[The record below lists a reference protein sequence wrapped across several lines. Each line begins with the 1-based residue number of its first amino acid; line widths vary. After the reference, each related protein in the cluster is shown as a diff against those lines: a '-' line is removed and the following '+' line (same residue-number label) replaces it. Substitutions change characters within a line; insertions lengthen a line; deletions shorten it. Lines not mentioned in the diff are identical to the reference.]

1 MSETTPRSQVP
12 YGIPPPVFHLPHMTH
27 IGAAHLQV
35 VELRRSM
42 SYYTQVLGLRAHST
56 THTSTVLS
64 AVGDER
70 PLMTLH
76 TRRGLTRSR
85 RGAFGLYHF
94 AILLPERDALGRF
107 AAHLLSLGL
116 RPGMADHLVSEA
128 LYLRDPDGLG
138 SRCTLTDHATPGSAE
153 TAKLR

>member
-35 VELRRSM
+35 VELQRSM

-64 AVGDER
+64 AVGDEG
-70 PLMTLH
+70 PLVKTASGMVVENSWG
-76 TRRGLTRSR
+76 TRVHIQSTG
-85 RGAFGLYHF
+85 
-94 AILLPERDALGRF
+94 
-107 AAHLLSLGL
+107 
-116 RPGMADHLVSEA
+116 
-128 LYLRDPDGLG
+128 
-138 SRCTLTDHATPGSAE
+138 
-153 TAKLR
+153 